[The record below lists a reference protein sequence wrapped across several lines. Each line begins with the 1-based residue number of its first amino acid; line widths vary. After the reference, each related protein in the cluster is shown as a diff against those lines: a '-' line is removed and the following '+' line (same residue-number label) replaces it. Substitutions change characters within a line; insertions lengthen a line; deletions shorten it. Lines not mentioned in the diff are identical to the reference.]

1 MKRKISENNQVS
13 RTKKSKVEEV
23 KPISTGKRKTRSMK
37 PKISG
42 NKQVSRTKKPKVK
55 DIFPIKTILQNPGL
69 RLISRN
75 IFKYLKLEDFSNC
88 RLVSKSWKQF
98 IDEDK
103 YLADVQLTEVMFL
116 YSKEKISCNQQD
128 YCQRFPLT
136 QFHFVCA
143 FASFQI
149 VKLFLD
155 NKLKW
160 KIDVNA
166 QGEYGVTP
174 LYAACAR
181 NNVLVVNQLMDHG
194 LNVSLR
200 TKEEN
205 EHILHAATLNRDPKV
220 TQAVFESKQLI
231 NADKNVTNDEGQT
244 VFHFAAQNDHSP
256 MAYSALVYLLKNA
269 TKFNL
274 KINQLTRDHENVFHP
289 ACRFGHQET
298 VKFLIQN
305 AKKYAIDLNMR
316 DMDGNTPFQIAI
328 QHGQFHKVK
337 ILLENSK
344 KYNINIYS
352 KNNNGMDGQDLAEY
366 EGRTKIAKLIKSW
379 KHQNKP

>member
-75 IFKYLKLEDFSNC
+75 IFKYLKLKDFSNC

-103 YLADVQLTEVMFL
+103 YLANVQLTEVMSL
-116 YSKEKISCNQQD
+116 YSKFKISCSCNQQGS
-128 YCQRFPLT
+128 YNVSLT
-136 QFHFVCA
+136 PFHFVCR

-166 QGEYGVTP
+166 QDEHGLTP
-174 LYAACAR
+174 LYNAC
-181 NNVLVVNQLMDHG
+181 Q
-194 LNVSLR
+194 
-200 TKEEN
+200 
-205 EHILHAATLNRDPKV
+205 
-220 TQAVFESKQLI
+220 KQMPPR
-231 NADKNVTNDEGQT
+231 KMCK
-244 VFHFAAQNDHSP
+244 
-256 MAYSALVYLLKNA
+256 MA
-269 TKFNL
+269 
-274 KINQLTRDHENVFHP
+274 P
-289 ACRFGHQET
+289 
-298 VKFLIQN
+298 
-305 AKKYAIDLNMR
+305 
-316 DMDGNTPFQIAI
+316 
-328 QHGQFHKVK
+328 
-337 ILLENSK
+337 
-344 KYNINIYS
+344 
-352 KNNNGMDGQDLAEY
+352 
-366 EGRTKIAKLIKSW
+366 
-379 KHQNKP
+379 